1 MPGLTS
7 PRNNQQPDKMKTEIK
22 SAIARSISHN
32 EIVRVNSGI
41 TVHSFQQ
48 QDKRRTTPMFFA
60 NIGTTAISPVLDYTG
75 LNCFLMGYAK
85 AIRSTSNATA

>member
-1 MPGLTS
+1 
-7 PRNNQQPDKMKTEIK
+7 MKSLVK
-22 SAIARSISHN
+22 LQALQNMANSA
-32 EIVRVNSGI
+32 NSGI

-60 NIGTTAISPVLDYTG
+60 NIGTAAISPVLDYTG